1 MEKEFK
7 NIFWSFIKM
16 ENSRKFSVYK
26 TTKIIANINHIKKSA
41 KTKHNIEA
49 YDQAWMQWK
58 PSNKYISIFT
68 IRPHETSITHKY
80 LASKKR

>member
-1 MEKEFK
+1 
-7 NIFWSFIKM
+7 M

-49 YDQAWMQWK
+49 YDQA
-58 PSNKYISIFT
+58 
-68 IRPHETSITHKY
+68 
-80 LASKKR
+80 